1 MQERNVTIPYGPKAY
16 GKTPYVIR
24 KKKNL
29 SPHEANIINVT
40 MCKAFHDPKVSDF
53 WEPQLWEYTSDDI
66 HRA

>member
-53 WEPQLWEYTSDDI
+53 
-66 HRA
+66 